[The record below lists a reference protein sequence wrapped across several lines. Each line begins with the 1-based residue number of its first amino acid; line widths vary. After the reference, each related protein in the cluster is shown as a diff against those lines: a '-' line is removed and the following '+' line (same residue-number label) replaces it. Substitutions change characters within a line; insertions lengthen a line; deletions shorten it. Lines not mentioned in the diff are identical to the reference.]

1 MCSWTLSSY
10 TLPTVRDE
18 WVNSGMS
25 LTIMWPMRFDLV
37 IACAS
42 DRWSSCRNMLH
53 LRIWCPQDTLD
64 LYPYAHTPFF
74 TGPLLTPDPFELQ
87 KHPPCFISE
96 ITELYWHCMELA
108 GLNCFCR
115 KALAI
120 CNWRKRLIQGQIF
133 HMLLLGISWLLI
145 SVITR
150 HVEMKFSSL

>member
-1 MCSWTLSSY
+1 
-10 TLPTVRDE
+10 
-18 WVNSGMS
+18 MS

-37 IACAS
+37 IAFVS
-42 DRWSSCRNMLH
+42 DRWSSCRNTLH

-87 KHPPCFISE
+87 KHPPYFTSE
-96 ITELYWHCMELA
+96 ITEKYWHCMVLA
-108 GLNCFCR
+108 GFRIGLT
-115 KALAI
+115 I
-120 CNWRKRLIQGQIF
+120 CNWSKRKLIQGQIF
-133 HMLLLGISWLLI
+133 HMLLLGILLLLI